1 MVIIVAK
8 DGCMG
13 EKFEDLA
20 AKICHFVINDVMRNG
35 LSGVGCDVTVGTKV
49 DGRGIEN
56 GEVGLSSVEIYDTMN
71 VIQVFL
77 KVKLIFAV

>member
-1 MVIIVAK
+1 
-8 DGCMG
+8 MG

-35 LSGVGCDVTVGTKV
+35 LSGVGCDVTVGTEV

-56 GEVGLSSVEIYDTMN
+56 GEVGLSSATEVTSYTSCITC
-71 VIQVFL
+71 VF
-77 KVKLIFAV
+77 